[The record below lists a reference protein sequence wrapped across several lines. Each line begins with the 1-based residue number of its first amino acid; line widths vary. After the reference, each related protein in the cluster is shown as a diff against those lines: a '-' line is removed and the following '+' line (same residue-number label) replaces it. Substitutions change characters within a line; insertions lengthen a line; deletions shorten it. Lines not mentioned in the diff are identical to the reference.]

1 MKKECTEDEACLKA
15 EAYCSASEHCKDDVF
30 RKLEQWGVP
39 VDIQGI
45 VVAHLVKER
54 YIDERRYAIAF
65 VRDKYRFNLWGR
77 IKIAQALKMKRVP
90 TECISAAMDEVD
102 EEEYLSVLTS
112 LLQKKRNS
120 VKGANDYE
128 RNGKLIRFAAGHGY
142 AMDEIL
148 RCMKRIGCGDE
159 DFE

>member
-1 MKKECTEDEACLKA
+1 MKKECTEDEARLKA

-65 VRDKYRFNLWGR
+65 VRKAIDNNLSRIVWLRIVRMIFFYRIFSVSTWNLS
-77 IKIAQALKMKRVP
+77 IKHHSPNIW
-90 TECISAAMDEVD
+90 
-102 EEEYLSVLTS
+102 
-112 LLQKKRNS
+112 
-120 VKGANDYE
+120 
-128 RNGKLIRFAAGHGY
+128 IRFFIITTKQN
-142 AMDEIL
+142 EL
-148 RCMKRIGCGDE
+148 
-159 DFE
+159 